1 MNIPTSFER
10 LWERRKILQSWV
22 SLRNRSL
29 PSLSLRFLKRYA
41 RLPYPPTVCAK
52 VYFLTVG
59 FLCLGNTEIFKS
71 ETEDAQQIIT
81 SALRGDSVSLKRT
94 ILEIFQDYFAIE
106 EYKAE
111 ALEGREKED
120 VDLSADIGV
129 LTGTA
134 KNINTDEYP
143 LESLF

>member
-1 MNIPTSFER
+1 M
-10 LWERRKILQSWV
+10 V
-22 SLRNRSL
+22 S
-29 PSLSLRFLKRYA
+29 A
-41 RLPYPPTVCAK
+41 R
-52 VYFLTVG
+52 VYFLTIG
-59 FLCLGNTEIFKS
+59 FLCLGNTEFFKS

-81 SALRGDSVSLKRT
+81 SALRGESLSLKRT

-106 EYKAE
+106 EHKAE

-143 LESLF
+143 LRITVLKTGLPSSWLETTWATS